1 MILFPIL
8 SAIRVFP
15 TIRLA
20 WIWTAGLGLLAAVS
34 AWAQPSK
41 LGDLDGDGK
50 ATIHDVAAILN
61 HVHGRVPLPKSLVY
75 FADVD
80 GNGIVN
86 VADADLAAAAAVE
99 GTPLTDVA
107 TRPVLSSFRPYTN
120 RNIFSFEGNAL
131 PRVRVLVRHALGAIE
146 TQTDERG
153 VFDIQAPLAANQFRQ
168 FYVSSFDA
176 FGNPTPPLP
185 FRVLQDSQGPA
196 VEVRSP
202 PQGEETFLSEITIA
216 GTVSDALSGQHGLS
230 VTVNGANAAVF
241 LGDGSNGSFLSA
253 PISLQEGENRILVL
267 ATDVVGNETAVELV
281 VNRRRPEGF
290 RLLKEFGDLQEGLSG
305 GQLSKPASVL
315 ILDPNGRPIVGKP
328 VVFQVLG
335 GLGKISLA
343 RDAASPG
350 NLRLSVLT
358 DSDGRAQVYWRL
370 GILAG
375 KGNHLLKAESRDVQG
390 RTYFA
395 ASALPSDDVRLSYIS
410 GDGQIAA
417 TGTAAAEPL
426 RVWVND
432 GANALSQREVTFA
445 VLTGGGKV
453 GGRTSFSTTSNNA
466 GFAEAQFVLGN
477 EAGAQ
482 TVSASVPGRVAPNV
496 LFALQAVN
504 PNPDEETTV
513 GGLVLTPFWQ
523 PVADAKV
530 EIIIEG
536 RPFESANTD
545 AAGSFRLTGLS
556 PGAAVLRF
564 WLPAEET
571 SNQPSLRPAVAT
583 KELFLI
589 RGIENQLRDPVVL
602 PFTKNRAAI
611 PFDGASDVEL
621 TLPGIEGFRLTIA
634 AGSLADADGNIPT
647 AESPLLL
654 SLTQIPAH
662 GQSFL
667 AWLLEP
673 ANAQFLSPPQIRI
686 PDLADWAGDFSM
698 GVFDSNNRI
707 RPFRRT
713 ATARAEEKSPHFST
727 KQGKTQFRAG
737 FGFAAPSLQNGRG
750 TIAITREPP
759 PLPRR

>member
-1 MILFPIL
+1 MTAFPVLI
-8 SAIRVFP
+8 ACCVFP
-15 TIRLA
+15 AIRLA
-20 WIWTAGLGLLAAVS
+20 WRWTAGLGLLAAVS

-61 HVHGRVPLPKSLVY
+61 HVQGRVPLPESLIY

-86 VADADLAAAAAVE
+86 AADADLAAAAAVE
-99 GTPLTDVA
+99 GTPQADVP

-120 RNIFSFEGNAL
+120 QNIFHFEGNAL

-153 VFDIQAPLAANQFRQ
+153 VFAIQAPLAANQFRQ
-168 FYVSSFDA
+168 FYISSFDA

-196 VEVRSP
+196 IEVHSP
-202 PQGEETFLSEITIA
+202 PPGEKTFLSEITIA
-216 GTVSDALSGQHGLS
+216 GTVSDAWSGQHGLT

-241 LGDGSNGSFLSA
+241 LGDGSNGSFLSG
-253 PISLQEGENRILVL
+253 PVSLQEGENRILVL
-267 ATDVVGNETAVELV
+267 ATDVVGNETGIELL
-281 VNRRRPEGF
+281 VNRQRPEGF
-290 RLLKEFGDLQEGLSG
+290 RLLKEFGDLQEGLTG

-315 ILDPNGRPIVGKP
+315 VLDPNGRPISGKP

-343 RDAASPG
+343 RDASKPG
-350 NLRLSVLT
+350 TSRLAAVT
-358 DSDGRAQVYWRL
+358 DSDGRAQVYWQL

-375 KGNHLLKAESRDVQG
+375 KGNHLLKAESRDVEG

-395 ASALPSDDVRLSYIS
+395 ASALPSDDVRLSYIG
-410 GDGQIAA
+410 GDGQTAA
-417 TGTAAAEPL
+417 TGTAATEPL

-432 GANALSQREVTFA
+432 GVNALSQREVTFT

-453 GGRTSFSTTSNNA
+453 GGRTSFSAVSNKA
-466 GFAEAQFVLGN
+466 GFAEAQFVLGD

-482 TVSASVPGRVAPNV
+482 TVSANVPGRAAPNV
-496 LFALQAVN
+496 LFALRGVD
-504 PNPDEETTV
+504 PNPDGETTV

-536 RPFESANTD
+536 RPFEAVNTD
-545 AAGSFRLTGLS
+545 AAGSFRLAGLS

-564 WLPAEET
+564 WSRTDADP
-571 SNQPSLRPAVAT
+571 PSLRPAITT

-589 RGIENQLRDPVVL
+589 RGLENQLRDPVVL
-602 PFTKNRAAI
+602 PFTENRSAI

-634 AGSLADADGNIPT
+634 AGSLAAADGSLPT
-647 AESPLLL
+647 TESPLLL
-654 SLTQIPAH
+654 SLIQVPAH
-662 GQSFL
+662 GESFL

-673 ANAQFLSPPQIRI
+673 ANLQFLSPPSIRI
-686 PDLADWAGDFSM
+686 PDLAGWAGDFNM
-698 GVFDSNNRI
+698 GVFGLNGRL

-713 ATARAEEKSPHFST
+713 TTARAEENSAHFST

-737 FGFAAPSLQNGRG
+737 FGFASPGLQNRRG

-759 PLPRR
+759 PLPQR

>member
-1 MILFPIL
+1 MTLFPIL

-20 WIWTAGLGLLAAVS
+20 WIWMAGLGLLAAVS
-34 AWAQPSK
+34 VWSQPTK

-61 HVHGRVPLPKSLVY
+61 HVYGRVPLPESLVY

-80 GNGIVN
+80 GNGVVN
-86 VADADLAAAAAVE
+86 LADADLAAAAAVE
-99 GTPLTDVA
+99 GTPLTEVA

-120 RNIFSFEGNAL
+120 QTIFSFEGNAL

-146 TQTDERG
+146 AQTDERG
-153 VFDIQAPLAANQFRQ
+153 GFTIQAPLAANQFRQ

-185 FRVLQDSQGPA
+185 FRILQDSRGPA
-196 VEVRSP
+196 VEVHSP

-230 VTVNGANAAVF
+230 VTVNGANASVF
-241 LGDGSNGSFLSA
+241 SGNGSNGSFLSA
-253 PISLQEGENRILVL
+253 PVSLQEGENRILVL
-267 ATDVVGNETAVELV
+267 ATDIVGNETAVELL
-281 VNRRRPEGF
+281 VNRQRPEGF

-305 GQLSKPASVL
+305 GQLGKPASVL
-315 ILDPNGRPIVGKP
+315 VLDPNGRPIVGKP

-343 RDAASPG
+343 RDVPAPG
-350 NLRLSVLT
+350 NLKLSAVT

-375 KGNHLLKAESRDVQG
+375 KGNHLLMAESRGIQG
-390 RTYFA
+390 RIYFA
-395 ASALPSDDVRLSYIS
+395 ASALPSDDVRLSYIG

-432 GANALSQREVTFA
+432 GANSLSQREVTFA
-445 VLTGGGKV
+445 VLTSGGKV
-453 GGRTSFSTTSNNA
+453 GGQTSFSTVSNDA
-466 GFAEAQFVLGN
+466 GFAEAQFVLGD

-482 TVSASVPGRVAPNV
+482 TVSASVPGRGATEV
-496 LFALQAVN
+496 LFALRGAD
-504 PNPDEETTV
+504 PNPDGETAV
-513 GGLVLTPFWQ
+513 NGLVLTPFWQ

-536 RPFESANTD
+536 RSFEPANTD
-545 AAGSFRLTGLS
+545 AAGSFRLASLS
-556 PGAAVLRF
+556 SGAAVLRF
-564 WLPAEET
+564 WHPVEES
-571 SNQPSLRPAVAT
+571 SNQPSLRPAIAT

-589 RGIENQLRDPVVL
+589 RGIENQLHNPVVI
-602 PFTKNRAAI
+602 PFTENRSII
-611 PFDGASDVEL
+611 PFDGASDIEL

-634 AGSLADADGNIPT
+634 SGSLAAADGSIPT
-647 AESPLLL
+647 TESPMPL

-662 GQSFL
+662 EQSFL

-673 ANAQFLSPPQIRI
+673 ANIQFLSPPQIRI
-686 PDLADWAGDFSM
+686 PDLTGWTGEFNM
-698 GVFDSNNRI
+698 GVFEFNGHN
-707 RPFRRT
+707 RPFRRA
-713 ATARAEEKSPHFST
+713 ATAKAEENSPHFST
-727 KQGKTQFRAG
+727 EQGKTQFRAG
-737 FGFAAPSLQNGRG
+737 FGFASPSLQNGRA
-750 TIAITREPP
+750 TIAIIREPP
-759 PLPRR
+759 PLPQR

>member
-1 MILFPIL
+1 MTLFPVL

-15 TIRLA
+15 TTRLA
-20 WIWTAGLGLLAAVS
+20 WMGTAGLGLLAAVS

-61 HVHGRVPLPKSLVY
+61 HVHGRVPLPESLVY

-80 GNGIVN
+80 GNGVVN

-120 RNIFSFEGNAL
+120 QNIFSFEGSAL
-131 PRVRVLVRHALGAIE
+131 PRVRVLVRHAFGAIE

-153 VFDIQAPLAANQFRQ
+153 VFAIQAPLIVNQFRQ

-176 FGNPTPPLP
+176 FDNPTPPLP

-216 GTVSDALSGQHGLS
+216 GTVNDALSGQHGLS
-230 VTVNGANAAVF
+230 VTVNGASAAVF
-241 LGDGSNGSFLSA
+241 LGDGSNGSFLSG
-253 PISLQEGENRILVL
+253 PISLQEGENRILIL
-267 ATDVVGNETAVELV
+267 AADVVGNETAVELL
-281 VNRRRPEGF
+281 VNRQRPEGF

-315 ILDPNGRPIVGKP
+315 VLDPNGRPIVGKP

-343 RDAASPG
+343 RNATAPG
-350 NLRLSVLT
+350 NLKLSAVT

-375 KGNHLLKAESRDVQG
+375 KGNHLLRAESRDIQG

-395 ASALPSDDVRLSYIS
+395 ASALPSDDVRLSYIG

-417 TGTAAAEPL
+417 AGTTAAEPL

-453 GGRTSFSTTSNNA
+453 GGRTSFSTISNEA
-466 GFAEAQFVLGN
+466 GFAEAQFVLGD

-482 TVSASVPGRVAPNV
+482 TVSASVPGRAAPHV
-496 LFALQAVN
+496 LFALRGVD
-504 PNPDEETTV
+504 PNPDGETTV
-513 GGLVLTPFWQ
+513 EGLVWTPFWQ
-523 PVADAKV
+523 PVANAKV

-536 RPFESANTD
+536 RPFEAVNTD
-545 AAGSFRLTGLS
+545 AAGSFQLTGLS

-564 WLPAEET
+564 WPQADADP
-571 SNQPSLRPAVAT
+571 PSLRQPIAT

-589 RGIENQLRDPVVL
+589 RGLKNQLRDPVMI
-602 PFTKNRAAI
+602 PFTENRSAI
-611 PFDGASDVEL
+611 PFAGASDVEL

-634 AGSLADADGNIPT
+634 AGSLAAADGSIPT
-647 AESPLLL
+647 TESPLLL

-673 ANAQFLSPPQIRI
+673 ANVQFLSPPQIRI
-686 PDLADWAGDFSM
+686 PDLAGWAGDFGM
-698 GVFDSNNRI
+698 GVFDFNNRG
-707 RPFRRT
+707 RPFRT
-713 ATARAEEKSPHFST
+713 ATARAEENSPHFST
-727 KQGKTQFRAG
+727 KQGKTQFRPG
-737 FGFAAPSLQNGRG
+737 FGFAGPSLQNGRA

-759 PLPRR
+759 PLPQR

>member
-1 MILFPIL
+1 MTLFPVL

-15 TIRLA
+15 TIRLT

-34 AWAQPSK
+34 AWSQPSK
-41 LGDLDGDGK
+41 LGDLNGDGK
-50 ATIHDVAAILN
+50 ATIHDVVAILN
-61 HVHGRVPLPKSLVY
+61 HVHGRAPLPESLVY

-80 GNGIVN
+80 GNGVVN

-120 RNIFSFEGNAL
+120 QNIFSFEGSAL
-131 PRVRVLVRHALGAIE
+131 PRVRVLVRHPLGAIE

-153 VFDIQAPLAANQFRQ
+153 VFAIQAPLAANQFRQ

-185 FRVLQDSQGPA
+185 FRVLQDSQGPV
-196 VEVRSP
+196 VEVHSP
-202 PQGEETFLSEITIA
+202 PQGEETFLSEIPIA
-216 GTVSDALSGQHGLS
+216 GTVIDALSGQHGLS

-241 LGDGSNGSFLSA
+241 LGDGSNDSFLSG
-253 PISLQEGENRILVL
+253 PVSLQEGENRILVL
-267 ATDVVGNETAVELV
+267 ARDVVGNETAIELL
-281 VNRRRPEGF
+281 VNRQRPEGF
-290 RLLKEFGDLQEGLSG
+290 RLLKEFGDLQEGLAG

-315 ILDPNGRPIVGKP
+315 VLDPNGRPIVGKP

-335 GLGKISLA
+335 GLGKISLD
-343 RDAASPG
+343 RDAPAPG
-350 NLRLSVLT
+350 NLRLSALT

-375 KGNHLLKAESRDVQG
+375 KGNHLLMAESRDVQG
-390 RTYFA
+390 RIYFA
-395 ASALPSDDVRLSYIS
+395 ASALPSDDVRLSYIDGS
-410 GDGQIAA
+410 GQIAA
-417 TGTAAAEPL
+417 TGTTATKPL

-453 GGRTSFSTTSNNA
+453 GGRTSFSAISNEA
-466 GFAEAQFVLGN
+466 GFAEAQFVLGD
-477 EAGAQ
+477 EAGVQ
-482 TVSASVPGRVAPNV
+482 TVSASVPGRAAAEVM
-496 LFALQAVN
+496 FALRAVDPN
-504 PNPDEETTV
+504 PNGETTV

-536 RPFESANTD
+536 SPFESVNTD
-545 AAGSFRLTGLS
+545 AAGRFQLTNLS
-556 PGAAVLRF
+556 PGAAVLQF
-564 WLPAEET
+564 WHPAEDT
-571 SNQPSLRPAVAT
+571 SNQPIAT
-583 KELFLI
+583 RELFLI
-589 RGIENQLRDPVVL
+589 RGIENQLRDPVGI
-602 PFTKNRAAI
+602 PFTENRSTI

-634 AGSLADADGNIPT
+634 AGSLAAADGSIPT
-647 AESPLLL
+647 TESPMLL
-654 SLTQIPAH
+654 SITQITAH
-662 GQSFL
+662 EQSFL

-673 ANAQFLSPPQIRI
+673 ANAQFLSPPKIYI
-686 PDLADWAGDFSM
+686 PDLAGWAGDLSM
-698 GVFDSNNRI
+698 GVFDFNNPI
-707 RPFRRT
+707 PPFRRT
-713 ATARAEEKSPHFST
+713 ATARAEENLAHFST
-727 KQGKTQFRAG
+727 KQRKTQFRAG
-737 FGFAAPSLQNGRG
+737 FGFVSPGLQSGRA

-759 PLPRR
+759 PLPQR